1 MRWNSTIVL
10 RDVDSLMTVDDEGN
24 EIEGGPVDTE
34 VFCNVMRAGQTYWAT
49 AAAIGNKPEAQVQVR
64 ALDYTGQ
71 TQAVFE
77 GTEMDV
83 EASRSGEYTVLTLSR
98 HARIE
103 EAADI

>member
-1 MRWNSTIVL
+1 M
-10 RDVDSLMTVDDEGN
+10 
-24 EIEGGPVDTE
+24 
-34 VFCNVMRAGQTYWAT
+34 
-49 AAAIGNKPEAQVQVR
+49 R

-98 HARIE
+98 HARND